1 MSKKSILVIED
12 TKSVRQILAAMLLEE
27 GYEVITAIDGKD
39 GLEMAKR
46 EEPDLIILDV
56 MLPEMNGYEVCCHLK
71 FDEQYE
77 HIPVILLT
85 ARRKEADRKKAAQ
98 TCADAY
104 LTKPFERDQLMQE
117 VRRLLEQHKDA
128 EKTTAQKTEG

>member
-27 GYEVITAIDGKD
+27 GYEVITAIDGRD
-39 GLEMAKR
+39 GLEMARR
-46 EEPDLIILDV
+46 ENPDLIILDV

-71 FDEQYE
+71 FDEDYE

-85 ARRKEADRKKAAQ
+85 ARRKEADRQKAAQ
-98 TCADAY
+98 TSADVY
-104 LTKPFERDQLMQE
+104 LTKPFDRETLMQE
-117 VRRLLEQHKDA
+117 VRRLLDRKPA
-128 EKTTAQKTEG
+128 AQKTKSS

>member
-12 TKSVRQILAAMLLEE
+12 TKSVRQILAAMLIDE

-39 GLEMAKR
+39 GLDLAKR
-46 EEPDLIILDV
+46 ERPDLIILDV
-56 MLPEMNGYEVCCHLK
+56 MLPEMNGYEVCCRLK
-71 FDEQYE
+71 FDEEYE

-85 ARRKEADRKKAAQ
+85 ARRKEADRKKAEQ

-104 LTKPFERDQLMQE
+104 VTKPFEREALMQE
-117 VRRLLEQHKDA
+117 IHRLLQSKESPQRTQA
-128 EKTTAQKTEG
+128 T

>member
-12 TKSVRQILAAMLLEE
+12 TKSVRQIVAAMLLEE

-46 EEPDLIILDV
+46 ERPDLVVLDV
-56 MLPEMNGYEVCCHLK
+56 MLPEMNGYEVCCRIK

-85 ARRKEADRKKAAQ
+85 ARRKEADRRKAAQ
-98 TCADAY
+98 TGADVY

-117 VRRLLEQHKDA
+117 VKRLLEQKSGS
-128 EKTTAQKTEG
+128 TANTPARS